1 MQNMT
6 EKKQERE
13 SAMGKKIM
21 TRMLAGG
28 ITCLF
33 LILGSCAEKDRI
45 IKKVESVE
53 VDCPVGTVPQLPYQV
68 WVTYQNGDKEW
79 RQIRWTNS
87 ERETEN
93 QEAEYPVGKKYT
105 VDGFVLGD
113 NTTENGYPVKANIQV
128 VDIEQS
134 IPDKTPVAH
143 TLPLKDVQL
152 IGDNR
157 LTNNRDL
164 DIPQPPAAF
173 NRSDG
178 IHPHTGKTPQF
189 RTTWNR

>member
-1 MQNMT
+1 
-6 EKKQERE
+6 
-13 SAMGKKIM
+13 M

-28 ITCLF
+28 IICLF
-33 LILGSCAEKDRI
+33 LSLGSCAEKDRI

-87 ERETEN
+87 ARETEN

-134 IPDKTPVAH
+134 IPDKTP
-143 TLPLKDVQL
+143 
-152 IGDNR
+152 G
-157 LTNNRDL
+157 
-164 DIPQPPAAF
+164 
-173 NRSDG
+173 
-178 IHPHTGKTPQF
+178 
-189 RTTWNR
+189 

>member
-1 MQNMT
+1 
-6 EKKQERE
+6 
-13 SAMGKKIM
+13 M
-21 TRMLAGG
+21 TRMLAAG

-164 DIPQPPAAF
+164 DIQAILSWDITKFLYNYRDTYGLSTEGYAT
-173 NRSDG
+173 SEG
-178 IHPHTGKTPQF
+178 
-189 RTTWNR
+189 